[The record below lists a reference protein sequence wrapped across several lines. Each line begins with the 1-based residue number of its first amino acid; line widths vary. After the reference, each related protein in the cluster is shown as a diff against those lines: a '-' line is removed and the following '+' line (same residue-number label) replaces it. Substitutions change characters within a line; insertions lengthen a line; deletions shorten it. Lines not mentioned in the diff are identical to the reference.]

1 MSDKQQASEKD
12 VMPIPPPSI
21 PDELLPVYNWYMTK
35 GKDQILVA
43 AIALVAVLAAI
54 ATMRYRDN
62 QNAEASFALANAN
75 GVESLE
81 GLSSRYSGTKVGQVI
96 SLRLAKAYY
105 DQGDY
110 AQAAS
115 LYATCAKKGRKGPLA
130 PQARL
135 GQAAAIEAEAAVE
148 AGSGDETTAKEK
160 LEEAC
165 DLYAALAGDKSS
177 SVHAEAA
184 MGQARCLA
192 ALGDKAAA
200 KEVLDNL
207 AIDAKDTRYE
217 TMANGLRDVIDR
229 FEGFRNNSIFDRL
242 GAIGGDAPAASDADA
257 EPQGAAEEELV
268 APAATEQSG
277 EPAPAPEAPAEPAP
291 AKEAAA
297 DTAEAA
303 EPAPAP
309 APEPEA
315 AAEPA
320 K

>member
-1 MSDKQQASEKD
+1 MSDKNQASEKD
-12 VMPIPPPSI
+12 MMPIPPPSI

-35 GKDQILVA
+35 GKDQLLVV

-62 QNAEASFALANAN
+62 QNAEASFALSNAN

-81 GLSSRYSGTKVGQVI
+81 GLNARYSGTKVGQVI

-110 AQAAS
+110 SQAEA
-115 LYATCAKKGRKGPLA
+115 LYASCAKKNRKGPLA

-135 GQAAAIEAEAAVE
+135 GQASSIEAEAAVE
-148 AGSGDETTAKEK
+148 AGSGDESAASEK
-160 LEEAC
+160 LSAAC
-165 DLYAALAGDKSS
+165 DLYASLAADKESP
-177 SVHAEAA
+177 VHAEAA

-192 ALGDKAAA
+192 ALGDKTAAT
-200 KEVLDNL
+200 EVLDNL

-217 TMANGLRDVIDR
+217 TMANALRDVIDR

-242 GAIGGDAPAASDADA
+242 GAIGGDTPAASDAEA
-257 EPQGAAEEELV
+257 EAPSTEEEVVEPVAAEQ
-268 APAATEQSG
+268 P
-277 EPAPAPEAPAEPAP
+277 
-291 AKEAAA
+291 
-297 DTAEAA
+297 A

-309 APEPEA
+309 APEAAPTPEPTPEA
-315 AAEPA
+315 A